1 MSILHFHHE
10 SHGNHPMAFIAFVL
24 TLGGFLS
31 AALWLVHMA
40 AGNSG
45 YAALAAASM
54 VVAFGCAV
62 AIFYTIASRYHH
74 SPVLPDNT
82 KEETERYLR
91 RYRGPRRT
99 AH

>member
-1 MSILHFHHE
+1 MSTHFHHE
-10 SHGNHPMAFIAFVL
+10 SHGNHPLSFVGFLL

-40 AGNSG
+40 AGNTG
-45 YAALAAASM
+45 LAVLFALVMLAA
-54 VVAFGCAV
+54 FTCAIS
-62 AIFYTIASRYHH
+62 IFYTIGHRYHH

-82 KEETERYLR
+82 DAETERYIR
-91 RYRGPRRT
+91 KYRGAGRT